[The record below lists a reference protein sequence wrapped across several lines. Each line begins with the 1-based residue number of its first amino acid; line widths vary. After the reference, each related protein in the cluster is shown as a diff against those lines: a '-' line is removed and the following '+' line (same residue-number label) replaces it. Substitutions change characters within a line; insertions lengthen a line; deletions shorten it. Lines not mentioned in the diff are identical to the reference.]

1 MDTEGWQTG
10 NGKAKVSST
19 TGEAIRK
26 FRKARGASQAK
37 LADKVN
43 MSAPYW
49 SKLENN
55 RKGVPKLETL
65 ARVVVAFDRI
75 RKPLTD
81 EELLGMFLAALKSV
95 GVEARFADMRY
106 GT

>member
-1 MDTEGWQTG
+1 M
-10 NGKAKVSST
+10 SSN

-26 FRKARGASQAK
+26 FREARGLTQAR

-65 ARVVVAFDRI
+65 ARVRVAFDRS
-75 RKPLTD
+75 REPLID
-81 EELLGMFLAALKSV
+81 EELLELFLAALN
-95 GVEARFADMRY
+95 GVDVRDKLADVRY